1 MKIGQLA
8 GLAGINPSAIR
19 YYERV
24 GVLTSPDRAG
34 GQRRYSHQ
42 AIYRV
47 LLIRFAA
54 DMGFTL
60 PEIRIFLNGLKSDA
74 PVGPRWRN
82 LARRKIREIEQT
94 MERSRQLKMLLERL
108 LDCRCVSLEM
118 CIKRLRLSP
127 RMRLVGGKPDICGKL
142 PSTRRELTSLQR
154 AFRTALWSV
163 SPLPR

>member
-1 MKIGQLA
+1 MVKVKVDFKSSAISTNTGHMKIGQLA
-8 GLAGINPSAIR
+8 GLAGVNPSAIR

-82 LARRKIREIEQT
+82 LARRKIREVEQT

-118 CIKRLRLSP
+118 CIERLRLSP
-127 RMRLVGGKPDICGKL
+127 RMRLVGSSRDRKK
-142 PSTRRELTSLQR
+142 S
-154 AFRTALWSV
+154 
-163 SPLPR
+163 